1 MSRGTNASGVLSAL
15 RSFVTAAPQVP
26 AGAAGTFSYDLTDLH
41 RQFLVD
47 LFSDAHGALGGRYI
61 AAASAFP
68 PGNASV
74 SVDALIEL
82 CRSIMTTLDAALA
95 ADPNFL
101 LGTWIDDSAS
111 WGQSDSDPEATARWV
126 FNARTQ
132 LTMWGPVVGELDDYA
147 AKHWAGLVEGY
158 YAPRWGVLFDG
169 TQTFAGSSARII
181 VSSSLLLAA
190 MSGSARSGQLLNLT
204 AVAAATATWE
214 EAWGRNTSDRPPSY
228 PSGADPAALAAAS
241 LAKFASWDPSKWLA
255 IPDTDVWL
263 PSPPRNFTQVRKRAE
278 LNSGALA

>member
-1 MSRGTNASGVLSAL
+1 MPRAQLLRRPRCHTVRYGGYSTELDAATATLVSAVYNSNLDEASLEDTPSVLDSMSRGTNASGVLSAL

-47 LFSDAHGALGGRYI
+47 LFSDAHGALGGRFV

-82 CRSIMTTLDAALA
+82 CRSIMATLDAALA

-132 LTMWGPVVGELDDYA
+132 LTMWGPVVGQLDDYA

-158 YAPRWGVLFDG
+158 YSPRWGVLFDG
-169 TQTFAGSSARII
+169 TLSTFAGS
-181 VSSSLLLAA
+181 
-190 MSGSARSGQLLNLT
+190 
-204 AVAAATATWE
+204 
-214 EAWGRNTSDRPPSY
+214 
-228 PSGADPAALAAAS
+228 
-241 LAKFASWDPSKWLA
+241 K
-255 IPDTDVWL
+255 
-263 PSPPRNFTQVRKRAE
+263 
-278 LNSGALA
+278 